1 MTRFTITV
9 PASTANIGPGFDS
22 AGMALNRYLTLH
34 VKANDEW
41 VFEHQSVHL
50 PDVPVAKEH
59 FIYQIADKVA
69 NQFGAV
75 LPPGAYVL
83 MESDIPLARGLGSS
97 SSAIIA
103 GIELADQ
110 LCNLSLSLTEKLQC
124 ASAIEGH
131 PDNVAPSLLGGLV
144 IAAQSTDGDLD
155 YLHKK
160 DDNLDIIAYIPHFE
174 LKTEAARKVLPN
186 QYSRGEATNASA
198 IANVMFAALVS
209 GNYELAGKMMEK
221 DLFHEPHRASL
232 LPDYEKIRL
241 EAKNAGAFGTVIS
254 GAGPTM
260 MSLAPKGSGSK
271 LALRLKEHLPDF
283 SVEVLEM
290 DLHGSRVEK
299 AKSQHI

>member
-1 MTRFTITV
+1 MTCFTITV

-22 AGMALNRYLTLH
+22 VGMALNRYLTLR
-34 VKANDEW
+34 VTVDDEW
-41 VFEHQSVHL
+41 VFEHQSIHL
-50 PDVPVAKEH
+50 PEVPVAKEH
-59 FIYQIADKVA
+59 FIYQIAEKVA

-75 LPPGAYVL
+75 LPGAYVK
-83 MESDIPLARGLGSS
+83 MDSEIPLARGLGSS

-110 LCNLSLSLTEKLQC
+110 LCGLTLSLTDKLQI
-124 ASAIEGH
+124 ASAFEGH

-144 IAAQSTDGDLD
+144 IAAQSSEGDLD

-174 LKTEAARKVLPN
+174 LKTEAARKVLPD
-186 QYSRGEATNASA
+186 QYSRSEAASA
-198 IANVMFAALVS
+198 SAVANVMFAALVS
-209 GNYELAGKMMEK
+209 GDYKLAGKMMEK

-232 LPDYEKIRL
+232 LPDYQKIRQ
-241 EAKNAGAFGTVIS
+241 EARNAGAFGTVIS

-260 MSLAPKGSGSK
+260 MSLASKGNGAIIAK
-271 LALRLKEHLPDF
+271 HLQQLLPDY

-290 DLHGSRVEK
+290 DLRGSHVD
-299 AKSQHI
+299 